1 MPNIPAGKNEKCIN
15 YSNAEKRI
23 IIPLLRDNTGKMKEK
38 GRKKGLFEAI
48 AGISREAMTVFSC
61 GMSTV
66 ALIGAALITRIASA
80 MKEDPLGAVSYY
92 APMLEYIMMTVLIV
106 VAGTAAFD
114 LMDKKKRQRL

>member
-1 MPNIPAGKNEKCIN
+1 
-15 YSNAEKRI
+15 
-23 IIPLLRDNTGKMKEK
+23 MKEK

-48 AGISREAMTVFSC
+48 AGISREAMTVFSY

-114 LMDKKKRQRL
+114 LMDKKNRQRL